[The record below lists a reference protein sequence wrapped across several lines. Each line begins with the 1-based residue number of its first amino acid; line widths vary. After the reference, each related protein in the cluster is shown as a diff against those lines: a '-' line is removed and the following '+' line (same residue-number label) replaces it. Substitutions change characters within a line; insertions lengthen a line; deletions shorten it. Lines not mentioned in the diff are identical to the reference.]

1 MTNRAEFDRLVSA
14 AWNQPFTGWDFSY
27 LQGRIQE
34 EPLSWDYRQLAQ
46 TEIGRSQS
54 MLDMDTGGG
63 ELLAG
68 LSPLPE
74 HTCATEDYPPNIPI
88 AAARLAPLG
97 VKVFQ
102 TSPPDSLPFPDQTF
116 DLVLNRHG
124 SFSASEVRRVLQPGG
139 CFITQQ
145 VGGRDHY
152 LINEAFEDPTG
163 FPYAFWTLENALGKL
178 EQAGLKVVQTHE
190 EFPRMAFLDIGALV
204 YYLKVISWQVE
215 DFTPTRYADRLWKIH
230 TEIQITGAFESLQH
244 RFLIVCKVPSQ

>member
-1 MTNRAEFDRLVSA
+1 MNNSRAEFERLVSA
-14 AWNQPFTGWDFSY
+14 AWDQPFSGWDFSY

-46 TEIGRSQS
+46 AEISRSQS

-68 LSPLPE
+68 LGPLPK

-102 TSPPDSLPFPDQTF
+102 TVPPADGLPFPDQTF

-139 CFITQQ
+139 CFVSQQ

-152 LINEAFEDPTG
+152 RINEAFEDPNG

-178 EQAGLKVVQTHE
+178 EKAGLNVLQTYE

-215 DFTPTRYADRLWKIH
+215 DFTPTRYTDQLWKIH
-230 TEIQITGAFESLQH
+230 TQIQTSGAFESLQH
-244 RFLIVCKVPSQ
+244 RFLIVCRR